1 MQHIRTQSAYGRR
14 HTRVR
19 ATGVDDIDLRRVM
32 SVLGQLKSARPNLG
46 HMASKYLGFEQQIKR
61 KWLQPG
67 LVHCMNTSIGMNNL
81 PKRTECLI
89 TSSQLFRSKRLLI
102 DMTSTRN
109 GETGVEQRINSR
121 DLKPNEATDWI
132 DIPDNTYPR

>member
-1 MQHIRTQSAYGRR
+1 
-14 HTRVR
+14 
-19 ATGVDDIDLRRVM
+19 M